1 MTMPLVEPGPRCRV
15 CARELFD
22 EPLLWYANMPRVAQF
37 LPDQSSVHTDT
48 GQDLAVRQCSGCG
61 LVQLSDEPV
70 HYFKDVVRAAGLS
83 PEMRA
88 FRQAQFRRF
97 VTTFGLSG
105 KKAIE
110 IGCGRGEYLS
120 LLQEAGVD
128 ASGIEHSADSV
139 AACRAG
145 GLNVSEGFVD
155 GADATVPG
163 GPFDA
168 FVILNFLEHL
178 PDPNGTLRG
187 IRANLSEGGVGLV
200 EVPNFDMM
208 LRERQFA
215 EFMSDHLFYF
225 TEETLTTAL
234 RLNGFEVLSCTE
246 EWHRYIL
253 SAVVR
258 KRAPLDLSAFHAQQ
272 ARLRDEVHAYVGRF
286 SPGSVAIWG
295 AGHQALALMSL
306 LDLGRSIKYVVD
318 SAPFKQGRYTPA
330 THLPI
335 VAPSTLNSDPVEAV
349 IIMAAAYSD
358 EVARNVRTAF
368 RPELNVAIWR
378 ESGLEPA

>member
-1 MTMPLVEPGPRCRV
+1 MALPIVESGLRCRV

-22 EPLLWYANMPRVAQF
+22 EPLLGYVNMPRVAQF
-37 LPDQSSVHTDT
+37 LPDRTSVQTDS

-61 LVQLSDEPV
+61 LVQLSDDPV
-70 HYFKDVVRAAGLS
+70 YYYKDVIRAAGLS
-83 PEMRA
+83 EEMRT
-88 FRQAQFRRF
+88 FRRKQFRGFVERF
-97 VTTFGLSG
+97 SLAGRKVV
-105 KKAIE
+105 E

-120 LLQEAGVD
+120 LLGEAGAD
-128 ASGIEHSADSV
+128 AFGLEHSAASV
-139 AACRAG
+139 AACRAA

-155 GADATVPG
+155 GADEVVTG

-168 FVILNFLEHL
+168 FAIFNFLEHL
-178 PDPNGTLRG
+178 PEPNGTLRG
-187 IRANLSEGGVGLV
+187 IHHNLAAGGVGLV

-215 EFMSDHLFYF
+215 EFMSDHLLYF
-225 TEETLTTAL
+225 TADTLRTAL
-234 RLNGFEVLSCTE
+234 SLNGFEVIECTE

-258 KRAPLDLSAFHAQQ
+258 KRAPLDLSQLRLQH
-272 ARLRDEVHAYVGRF
+272 ARLRDEAQAYIARF
-286 SPGSVAIWG
+286 SPRSVAIWG
-295 AGHQALALMSL
+295 AGHQALALLSL

-318 SAPFKQGRYTPA
+318 SAPFKQGKYTPA
-330 THLPI
+330 THVPI
-335 VAPSTLNSDPVEAV
+335 VAPSTLDSDPVDAL

-358 EVARNVRTAF
+358 EVARTVRSQF

>member
-1 MTMPLVEPGPRCRV
+1 VEQEPRCRV
-15 CARELFD
+15 CTKELFE
-22 EPLLWYANMPRVAQF
+22 EPLLRYTNMPRVAQF
-37 LPDQSSVHTDT
+37 LPDASSVHADS
-48 GQDLAVRQCSGCG
+48 GKDLDVRQCSGCG

-70 HYFKDVVRAAGLS
+70 HYFKEVVRAAGLS
-83 PEMRA
+83 AEMRA
-88 FRQAQFRRF
+88 FRKAQFSRF
-97 VTTFGLSG
+97 ITKFGLSG
-105 KKAIE
+105 KRAIE

-120 LLQEAGVD
+120 LLQEAGAD
-128 ASGIEHSADSV
+128 AYGIEHSADSV

-145 GLNVSEGFVD
+145 GLNVSEGFVG
-155 GADATVPG
+155 GADAAVPG

-335 VAPSTLNSDPVEAV
+335 VAPSTLNSDPVEAL